1 MYFDIYVWDWQ
12 VFWNTEVRF
21 FFIDDEVWLE
31 GFDFFFFFGGG
42 GRIALKCICHPRE
55 SFKYLSF

>member
-31 GFDFFFFFGGG
+31 GFDFFFFFWGGG
-42 GRIALKCICHPRE
+42 KKC
-55 SFKYLSF
+55 FTMYLSCEGVL